1 MADLDS
7 DEDALFQSAVEHQ
20 TIPNTDMKSEE
31 KSHSLSQT
39 SNCNEKL
46 LIQTHTVKVT
56 NPEKRVISK
65 DQFMTTFSK

>member
-1 MADLDS
+1 MSRKMADLDS

-20 TIPNTDMKSEE
+20 IVPNNDLKTEE

-39 SNCNEKL
+39 SCNEKL

-56 NPEKRVISK
+56 NPEKRIISK
-65 DQFMTTFSK
+65 DQFM

>member
-20 TIPNTDMKSEE
+20 IAPNNDSKTEE
-31 KSHSLSQT
+31 TSHSLSQT
-39 SNCNEKL
+39 SCNEKL

-65 DQFMTTFSK
+65 DQFM